1 MRLRFVLILLCWVTL
16 AGLSAKDFQY
26 VQIKA
31 KSGDATYLIF
41 KKYEIE
47 ASKCNLE
54 HFKEINQLPGDLSL
68 TIGRVYKL
76 PVVIFNYN
84 SVNIR
89 TTIDNNDFELA
100 KKIQAYNETMF
111 TKGLKE
117 MDYRK
122 DNVLW
127 VPYDHL
133 FCDAKGEQQSPPTV
147 EYPLFG
153 DKYKT
158 VEVKDSKLKDNIYYI
173 IAGHGGPDPG
183 AMGKYN
189 GHTLC
194 EDEYAYDI
202 ALRMAKNLL
211 EHGAT
216 VYMITRDK
224 NDGIRDES
232 VLEPDKDEE
241 YYKNKTIPL
250 NQIARLDLGCE
261 IVNSLYEGHKKDGS
275 KKQLA
280 INLHVDSRSTGERID
295 MFFYYKPT
303 DNSGKDIA
311 TTMMKK
317 VEEKYKHHQK
327 NRGYYG
333 SVKPRNLHMLR
344 KVIPTSVFIE
354 LGNIRN
360 SADQKRFVVKDN
372 RQAVANWLVEGLM
385 EARQIQ

>member
-1 MRLRFVLILLCWVTL
+1 MVLRFSIIILFWFTY
-16 AGLSAKDFQY
+16 AGLFADDFQY
-26 VQIKA
+26 VKIRA

-47 ASKCNLE
+47 PSRCNLE
-54 HFKEINQLPGDLSL
+54 HFREINKLPRDLSL
-68 TIGRVYKL
+68 TIDKVYKL

-89 TTIDNNDFELA
+89 TTIDTNDFNLA

-111 TKGLKE
+111 NKGLKE
-117 MDYRK
+117 KDYRK
-122 DNVLW
+122 DNILW

-133 FCDAKGEQQSPPTV
+133 FCKPKNDARSSASVEFSLLGE
-147 EYPLFG
+147 EYKMV
-153 DKYKT
+153 DI
-158 VEVKDSKLKDNIYYI
+158 KDQKLKDNIYYI

-202 ALRMAKNLL
+202 ALRMAKKLL

-216 VYMITRDK
+216 VYMITRDN

-232 VLEPDKDEE
+232 ILEPDKDEV
-241 YYKNKTIPL
+241 YYLNKTIPL

-261 IVNSLYEGHKKDGS
+261 IVNELYGEHKKQGE

-295 MFFYYKPT
+295 MFFYYKPG
-303 DNSGKDIA
+303 DNKGRDVA
-311 TTMMKK
+311 TTMMNII
-317 VEEKYKHHQK
+317 EDKYNHHQK

-360 SADQKRFVVKDN
+360 SADQKRFIVKDN

-385 EARQIQ
+385 EAR

>member
-1 MRLRFVLILLCWVTL
+1 MVLRFSIIILFWFTY
-16 AGLSAKDFQY
+16 AGLFADDFQY
-26 VQIKA
+26 VKIRA

-41 KKYEIE
+41 KKYKIE
-47 ASKCNLE
+47 PSRCNLE
-54 HFKEINQLPGDLSL
+54 HFREINKLPRDLSL
-68 TIGRVYKL
+68 TIDKVYKL

-89 TTIDNNDFELA
+89 TTIDTNDFNLA

-111 TKGLKE
+111 NKGLKE
-117 MDYRK
+117 KDYRK
-122 DNVLW
+122 DNILW

-133 FCDAKGEQQSPPTV
+133 FCKPKNDARSSASVEFSLLGE
-147 EYPLFG
+147 EYKMV
-153 DKYKT
+153 DI
-158 VEVKDSKLKDNIYYI
+158 KDQKLKDNIYYI

-202 ALRMAKNLL
+202 ALRMAKKLL

-216 VYMITRDK
+216 VYMITRDN

-232 VLEPDKDEE
+232 ILEPDKDEV
-241 YYKNKTIPL
+241 YYLNKTIPL

-261 IVNSLYEGHKKDGS
+261 IVNELYGEHKKQGE

-295 MFFYYKPT
+295 MFFYYKPG
-303 DNSGKDIA
+303 DNKGRDVA
-311 TTMMKK
+311 TTMMNKI
-317 VEEKYKHHQK
+317 EDKYNHHQK

-360 SADQKRFVVKDN
+360 SADQKRFIVKDN

-385 EARQIQ
+385 EAR

>member
-1 MRLRFVLILLCWVTL
+1 MVLRFSIIILFWFTY
-16 AGLSAKDFQY
+16 AGLFADDFQY
-26 VQIKA
+26 VKIMA

-47 ASKCNLE
+47 PSRCNLE
-54 HFKEINQLPGDLSL
+54 HFREINKLPRDLSL
-68 TIGRVYKL
+68 TIDRVYKL

-89 TTIDNNDFELA
+89 TTIDTNDFNLA

-111 TKGLKE
+111 NKGLKE
-117 MDYRK
+117 KDYRK
-122 DNVLW
+122 DNILW

-133 FCDAKGEQQSPPTV
+133 FCKPKNDARSSASVEFSLLGE
-147 EYPLFG
+147 E
-153 DKYKT
+153 YKT
-158 VEVKDSKLKDNIYYI
+158 VDIKDQKLKDNIYYI

-202 ALRMAKNLL
+202 ALRMAKKLL

-216 VYMITRDK
+216 VYMITRDN

-232 VLEPDKDEE
+232 ILEPDKDEV
-241 YYKNKTIPL
+241 YYLNKPIPL

-261 IVNSLYEGHKKDGS
+261 IVNELYEEHKKQGE

-295 MFFYYKPT
+295 MFFYYKPG
-303 DNSGKDIA
+303 DNKGRDVA
-311 TTMMKK
+311 TTMMNKI
-317 VEEKYKHHQK
+317 EDKYNHHQK

-360 SADQKRFVVKDN
+360 SADQKRFIVKDN

-385 EARQIQ
+385 EAR